1 MGEDQKAQFQKVA
14 NRTDLSDGEAIAV
27 DVADKTIAIFQVE
40 GSLYA
45 IDDMCSHEEAPL
57 CEGVLE
63 GFEIE
68 CPWHAARFN
77 IKTGKART
85 PPAYEDLC
93 SYKVRF
99 NGDAIELEL

>member
-1 MGEDQKAQFQKVA
+1 MGQFQKVA
-14 NRTDLSDGEAIAV
+14 QKSDIAEGEAIAV
-27 DVADKTIAIFQVE
+27 EVGDKTVAIFQVE
-40 GSLYA
+40 GNLYA

-68 CPWHAARFN
+68 CPWHAARFD
-77 IKTGKART
+77 IKTGKALT

-93 SYKVRF
+93 SYPVRF
-99 NGDAIELEL
+99 NGDDIELEL